1 MAAWI
6 LAQGLSAERPLVIL
20 SDNSVEHALFALAAQ
35 HVGVPSAAISPAY
48 SLMSKDFDKLRSMVS
63 LLEPGAIY
71 VSAMQPFAAA
81 LAAIQPLHSATIV
94 SGNAADTGAISFRTI
109 AATLETPD
117 VAKAF
122 AAVTP
127 DTIAKFLFTSGS
139 TGTPKA
145 VINTQR
151 MLTSSQQAKAQTWSF
166 LEGSGDGLVILDW
179 LPWSHTF
186 GANHNFN
193 LVLRNGGTLFV
204 DGGKPAP
211 GLFATSLA
219 NLRSVM
225 PTVYFNVPRGFDMLI
240 AALRSDDELRRRFFS
255 EVKFAFYAGAALPQN
270 LWDALEELSIKT
282 VGRALPMV
290 SAWGS
295 TETSPLAT
303 DCHFQAQRS
312 GNIGVPIPGTEL
324 KLVPSGDK
332 LEVRVR
338 GPNVTPG
345 YWKAPELTAQAFDAE
360 GFYLIGDAVTFA
372 DPARPELGLFFDGRV
387 AEDFKLNSGTW
398 VSVGTLRVAGIA
410 ALAPLAQDIVVT
422 GHGGDEVRF
431 LVFPNIAAC
440 RAHAGLTDSADVK
453 DVIGHDKVRHSI
465 AQGLAKL
472 KAQSGNSSGHATR
485 ALLLAEPASVDGG
498 EITDKGYI
506 NQRAVLTRRAQA
518 VATLDD
524 DGFRRMDRLRRVR
537 RGTSDLARHAGT
549 SPAMTKSKSF
559 ALTNLLPKQLTC
571 ESFRAIARFT
581 DRAVE
586 LPCRA
591 GRKRMLE
598 RSGPSGPN
606 ARAHQAGWN
615 AGARLAVVAVARSG
629 AALAGHGAEI
639 LVQPPQQVDQNLPL
653 VFLQAGQQPPLA
665 FERGH
670 DHLVVDRAPAR
681 GQRDG
686 VGAAV
691 VGCGADRDQAALLQH
706 RKIAADR
713 PLVEADHVAD
723 PRGRNAGLDRQQR
736 HDPPFRDVDAE
747 IALIKHRRAVR
758 QLVGDEGDERRN
770 VAVEIEQRAV
780 IGGCG
785 LHWARPARFPA
796 KGNLAHV
803 SIIAAELR
811 PSNRDMGQGFTRTN
825 FGRSR

>member
-1 MAAWI
+1 MTTAASPRRQQPETLFAKPAIVADRRDDGSIIVKSTVALRESARCVGDWLEYWALETPERIFLGDRNTADAPWRTVSYTDASRKVRSVAAWI

-20 SDNSVEHALFALAAQ
+20 SDNSVDHALFALAAQ

-48 SLMSKDFDKLRSMVS
+48 SLMSKDFDKLKGMIK
-63 LLEPGAIY
+63 LLQPGAIF
-71 VSAMQPFAAA
+71 VSGIKPFAAA
-81 LAAIQPLHSATIV
+81 LAAIAPLHSAKVV
-94 SGNAADTGAISFRTI
+94 SGDDSDGDVISFRTI
-109 AATLETPD
+109 AATPETPG

-151 MLTSSQQAKAQTWSF
+151 MLTSSQQAKAQTWTF
-166 LEGSGDGLVILDW
+166 LDEARDDLVILDW

-193 LVLRNGGTLFV
+193 LVLRNGGTLYV

-240 AALRSDDELRRRFFS
+240 AALRSDDELCRKFFG

-282 VGRALPMV
+282 SGRALPMV

-303 DCHFQAQRS
+303 DCHFQAKRS

-324 KLVPSGDK
+324 KLVPLGDK

-345 YWKAPELTAQAFDAE
+345 YWKAPELTAQAFDTE
-360 GFYLIGDAVTFA
+360 GFYLIGDAVIFA
-372 DPARPELGLFFDGRV
+372 DSDRPELGLFFDGRV

-398 VSVGTLRVAGIA
+398 VNVGNLRVAGIA

-440 RAHAGLTDSADVK
+440 RAHAGLPDSAGADA
-453 DVIGHDKVRHSI
+453 VIGNAKVRAAI
-465 AQGLAKL
+465 GQGLAKL
-472 KAQSGNSSGHATR
+472 EAQGSNSSGHATR
-485 ALLLAEPASVDGG
+485 ALLLADPASVDGG

-506 NQRAVLTRRAQA
+506 NQRAVLTRRAGA
-518 VATLDD
+518 VAMLD
-524 DGFRRMDRLRRVR
+524 
-537 RGTSDLARHAGT
+537 SDASAEWIGCAG
-549 SPAMTKSKSF
+549 
-559 ALTNLLPKQLTC
+559 
-571 ESFRAIARFT
+571 
-581 DRAVE
+581 
-586 LPCRA
+586 
-591 GRKRMLE
+591 
-598 RSGPSGPN
+598 
-606 ARAHQAGWN
+606 
-615 AGARLAVVAVARSG
+615 
-629 AALAGHGAEI
+629 
-639 LVQPPQQVDQNLPL
+639 
-653 VFLQAGQQPPLA
+653 
-665 FERGH
+665 
-670 DHLVVDRAPAR
+670 
-681 GQRDG
+681 
-686 VGAAV
+686 
-691 VGCGADRDQAALLQH
+691 
-706 RKIAADR
+706 
-713 PLVEADHVAD
+713 
-723 PRGRNAGLDRQQR
+723 
-736 HDPPFRDVDAE
+736 
-747 IALIKHRRAVR
+747 
-758 QLVGDEGDERRN
+758 
-770 VAVEIEQRAV
+770 
-780 IGGCG
+780 
-785 LHWARPARFPA
+785 
-796 KGNLAHV
+796 
-803 SIIAAELR
+803 
-811 PSNRDMGQGFTRTN
+811 
-825 FGRSR
+825 

>member
-1 MAAWI
+1 MTPLAARRDDPKILFATPEIVVARRADGSIILKSTAALQPSARCVGDWLEHWGRQTPDRIFLGERFSVDAPWTTVTYQDALGQVRSIAAWI

-20 SDNSVEHALFALAAQ
+20 SDNSIDHALFALAAQ

-48 SLMSKDFDKLRSMVS
+48 SLMSKDFDKLRSMIT
-63 LLEPGAIY
+63 LLQPGAIY
-71 VSAMQPFAAA
+71 VSGTKPFAAA
-81 LAAIQPLHSATIV
+81 LAAIRPLHSARII
-94 SGNAADTGAISFRTI
+94 SGSAEDADTISFRAI
-109 AATLETPD
+109 AVTPETPD

-127 DTIAKFLFTSGS
+127 DSMAKFLFTSGS

-151 MLTSSQQAKAQTWSF
+151 MLTSSQQAKAQTWAF
-166 LEGSGDGLVILDW
+166 LAEARDLVILDW

-193 LVLRNGGTLFV
+193 LVLRNGGTLYV

-240 AALRSDDELRRRFFS
+240 AALRSDDDLRRRFFG

-270 LWDALEELSIKT
+270 LWDALEELSLT
-282 VGRALPMV
+282 TCGRALPMV

-303 DCHFQAQRS
+303 DCHFQAERS

-338 GPNVTPG
+338 GPNVMPG
-345 YWKAPELTAQAFDAE
+345 YWKAPELTAQAFDAD

-372 DPARPELGLFFDGRV
+372 DPDRPELGLFFDGRV

-398 VSVGTLRVAGIA
+398 VSVGTLRVAGIT
-410 ALAPLAQDIVVT
+410 ALAPLAQDIVIS

-440 RAHAGLTDSADVK
+440 RAHAGLPDSADAK
-453 DVIGHDKVRHSI
+453 DVIGHERIRTAI

-506 NQRAVLTRRAQA
+506 NQRAVLTCRAGA

-524 DGFRRMDRLRRVR
+524 DG
-537 RGTSDLARHAGT
+537 S
-549 SPAMTKSKSF
+549 
-559 ALTNLLPKQLTC
+559 
-571 ESFRAIARFT
+571 
-581 DRAVE
+581 
-586 LPCRA
+586 
-591 GRKRMLE
+591 
-598 RSGPSGPN
+598 
-606 ARAHQAGWN
+606 
-615 AGARLAVVAVARSG
+615 
-629 AALAGHGAEI
+629 AEWI
-639 LVQPPQQVDQNLPL
+639 
-653 VFLQAGQQPPLA
+653 
-665 FERGH
+665 
-670 DHLVVDRAPAR
+670 
-681 GQRDG
+681 
-686 VGAAV
+686 
-691 VGCGADRDQAALLQH
+691 GCT
-706 RKIAADR
+706 
-713 PLVEADHVAD
+713 E
-723 PRGRNAGLDRQQR
+723 
-736 HDPPFRDVDAE
+736 
-747 IALIKHRRAVR
+747 
-758 QLVGDEGDERRN
+758 
-770 VAVEIEQRAV
+770 
-780 IGGCG
+780 
-785 LHWARPARFPA
+785 
-796 KGNLAHV
+796 
-803 SIIAAELR
+803 
-811 PSNRDMGQGFTRTN
+811 
-825 FGRSR
+825 

>member
-1 MAAWI
+1 VAEEETMTSAPHGDASSLFATPKTVAEHRADGSIVLRSAEPLRDSARCIGDWLEHFARQTPDKIFLAERDGADAPWATMTYAAALRWVRAAASWI
-6 LAQGLSAERPLVIL
+6 LAQGLSADRPIVIL
-20 SDNSVEHALFALAAQ
+20 SDNSIDHALLALAAQ

-48 SLMSKDFDKLRSMVS
+48 SLMSKDFDKLKSMIA

-71 VSAMQPFAAA
+71 VSATKSFAAA
-81 LAAIQPLHSATIV
+81 LAAIEPLHTAQII
-94 SGNAADTGAISFRTI
+94 SGKAGDADALAFRTI
-109 AATLETPD
+109 AATAETSD

-151 MLTSSQQAKAQTWSF
+151 MLTSSQQAKAQTWTF
-166 LEGSGDGLVILDW
+166 LEQGDDLVILDW

-193 LVLRNGGTLFV
+193 LVLRNGGSLYI

-219 NLRSVM
+219 NLKSVM

-240 AALRSDDELRRRFFS
+240 AALRDDEKLRLRFFS

-270 LWDALEELSIKT
+270 LWDALEELSITT
-282 VGRALPMV
+282 VGHALPMV

-303 DCHFQAQRS
+303 DCHFLAERS

-324 KLVPSGDK
+324 KLVTSGDK

-345 YWKAPELTAQAFDAE
+345 YWKAPDLTKQAFDEE
-360 GFYLIGDAVTFA
+360 GFYLIGDAVKLA
-372 DPARPELGLFFDGRV
+372 DNERPERGLFFDGRV

-440 RAHAGLTDSADVK
+440 RAYASLPEATDVSDVLANE
-453 DVIGHDKVRHSI
+453 KVRAAI

-472 KAQSGNSSGHATR
+472 KQQGANSSGHATR

-506 NQRAVLTRRAQA
+506 NQRAVLTRRADA
-518 VATLDD
+518 VTRLNDD
-524 DGFRRMDRLRRVR
+524 V
-537 RGTSDLARHAGT
+537 
-549 SPAMTKSKSF
+549 
-559 ALTNLLPKQLTC
+559 
-571 ESFRAIARFT
+571 
-581 DRAVE
+581 
-586 LPCRA
+586 
-591 GRKRMLE
+591 
-598 RSGPSGPN
+598 SGE
-606 ARAHQAGWN
+606 W
-615 AGARLAVVAVARSG
+615 
-629 AALAGHGAEI
+629 I
-639 LVQPPQQVDQNLPL
+639 
-653 VFLQAGQQPPLA
+653 
-665 FERGH
+665 
-670 DHLVVDRAPAR
+670 
-681 GQRDG
+681 
-686 VGAAV
+686 
-691 VGCGADRDQAALLQH
+691 
-706 RKIAADR
+706 
-713 PLVEADHVAD
+713 
-723 PRGRNAGLDRQQR
+723 GL
-736 HDPPFRDVDAE
+736 
-747 IALIKHRRAVR
+747 
-758 QLVGDEGDERRN
+758 
-770 VAVEIEQRAV
+770 
-780 IGGCG
+780 
-785 LHWARPARFPA
+785 
-796 KGNLAHV
+796 
-803 SIIAAELR
+803 
-811 PSNRDMGQGFTRTN
+811 
-825 FGRSR
+825 

>member
-1 MAAWI
+1 MTSLAARRDDPETLFAVPAIVADRRADGSIVLKSTMPLRECARCVGDWLEHWATQTPDRIFLGERASVDAPWTTVTYRQAVGQVRAAAAWI

-20 SDNSVEHALFALAAQ
+20 ADNGIDHALLTLAAQ

-48 SLMSKDFDKLRSMVS
+48 SLMSKDFDKLKSMIT
-63 LLEPGAIY
+63 LLQPGAIY
-71 VSAMQPFAAA
+71 VSGTKPFAAA
-81 LAAIQPLHSATIV
+81 LSAIQPLHSARII
-94 SGNAADTGAISFRTI
+94 SGNAADADAILFRTI
-109 AATLETPD
+109 AATPETPA
-117 VAKAF
+117 VERAF

-151 MLTSSQQAKAQTWSF
+151 MLTSSQQAKAQTWAF
-166 LEGSGDGLVILDW
+166 LEAARDLVILDW

-193 LVLRNGGTLFV
+193 LVLRNGGTLYV

-225 PTVYFNVPRGFDMLI
+225 PTIYFNVPRGFDMLI
-240 AALRSDDELRRRFFS
+240 AALRGDDELRRRFFG

-270 LWDALEELSIKT
+270 LWDGLEELSIKT
-282 VGRALPMV
+282 SGRALPMV

-303 DCHFQAQRS
+303 DCHFQAKRS

-345 YWKAPELTAQAFDAE
+345 YWKAPELTAQTFDSD

-398 VSVGTLRVAGIA
+398 VSVGTLRVAGIS

-440 RAHAGLTDSADVK
+440 RAHAGLPESADVK
-453 DVIGHDKVRHSI
+453 DVIGHDKVRAVI

-506 NQRAVLTRRAQA
+506 NQRAVLTRRAGA

-524 DGFRRMDRLRRVR
+524 EASAEWIGC
-537 RGTSDLARHAGT
+537 AG
-549 SPAMTKSKSF
+549 
-559 ALTNLLPKQLTC
+559 
-571 ESFRAIARFT
+571 
-581 DRAVE
+581 
-586 LPCRA
+586 
-591 GRKRMLE
+591 
-598 RSGPSGPN
+598 
-606 ARAHQAGWN
+606 
-615 AGARLAVVAVARSG
+615 
-629 AALAGHGAEI
+629 
-639 LVQPPQQVDQNLPL
+639 
-653 VFLQAGQQPPLA
+653 
-665 FERGH
+665 
-670 DHLVVDRAPAR
+670 
-681 GQRDG
+681 
-686 VGAAV
+686 
-691 VGCGADRDQAALLQH
+691 
-706 RKIAADR
+706 
-713 PLVEADHVAD
+713 
-723 PRGRNAGLDRQQR
+723 
-736 HDPPFRDVDAE
+736 
-747 IALIKHRRAVR
+747 
-758 QLVGDEGDERRN
+758 
-770 VAVEIEQRAV
+770 
-780 IGGCG
+780 
-785 LHWARPARFPA
+785 
-796 KGNLAHV
+796 
-803 SIIAAELR
+803 
-811 PSNRDMGQGFTRTN
+811 
-825 FGRSR
+825 

>member
-1 MAAWI
+1 M
-6 LAQGLSAERPLVIL
+6 
-20 SDNSVEHALFALAAQ
+20 HAGGP
-35 HVGVPSAAISPAY
+35 VAAISQAY
-48 SLMSKDFDKLRSMVS
+48 SLMSRDFDKLKRMIA

-71 VSAMQPFAAA
+71 VSTAKPFASA
-81 LAAIQPLHSATIV
+81 LAAIQPLHSARIV
-94 SGNAADTGAISFRTI
+94 HGETDGGDVISFRSV
-109 AATLETPD
+109 AATPETSA

-166 LEGSGDGLVILDW
+166 LENPQTDLVILDW

-193 LVLRNGGTLFV
+193 LVLRNGGTLYV

-240 AALRSDDELRRRFFS
+240 AALRGDDELRLRFFS

-270 LWDALEELSIKT
+270 LWDAMEELSIKT
-282 VGRALPMV
+282 SGRALPMV

-303 DCHFQAQRS
+303 DCHFQAKRS

-345 YWKAPELTAQAFDAE
+345 YWKAPELTAQAFDAD

-372 DPARPELGLFFDGRV
+372 DPDRPERGLFFDGRI

-410 ALAPLAQDIVVT
+410 ALAPLAQDIVVA

-440 RAHAGLTDSADVK
+440 RAHANLSDNADANE
-453 DVIGHDKVRHSI
+453 VIGHPTIRVAI
-465 AQGLAKL
+465 ALGLTRL
-472 KAQSGNSSGHATR
+472 KAESGHSSGHATR

-506 NQRAVLTRRAQA
+506 NQRAVLTRRAGT
-518 VATLDD
+518 VARLDD
-524 DGFRRMDRLRRVR
+524 DA
-537 RGTSDLARHAGT
+537 SD
-549 SPAMTKSKSF
+549 
-559 ALTNLLPKQLTC
+559 
-571 ESFRAIARFT
+571 
-581 DRAVE
+581 D
-586 LPCRA
+586 
-591 GRKRMLE
+591 
-598 RSGPSGPN
+598 
-606 ARAHQAGWN
+606 W
-615 AGARLAVVAVARSG
+615 
-629 AALAGHGAEI
+629 
-639 LVQPPQQVDQNLPL
+639 
-653 VFLQAGQQPPLA
+653 
-665 FERGH
+665 
-670 DHLVVDRAPAR
+670 
-681 GQRDG
+681 
-686 VGAAV
+686 
-691 VGCGADRDQAALLQH
+691 
-706 RKIAADR
+706 
-713 PLVEADHVAD
+713 
-723 PRGRNAGLDRQQR
+723 
-736 HDPPFRDVDAE
+736 
-747 IALIKHRRAVR
+747 
-758 QLVGDEGDERRN
+758 
-770 VAVEIEQRAV
+770 
-780 IGGCG
+780 IG
-785 LHWARPARFPA
+785 
-796 KGNLAHV
+796 
-803 SIIAAELR
+803 
-811 PSNRDMGQGFTRTN
+811 
-825 FGRSR
+825 

>member
-1 MAAWI
+1 MLNTGGKQRLKLQRQDARQSGPAGQEETMAIAAGSGDNSSKLFATPAIVADRRPDGSILVRSTTPLGECARCIGDWLEHWARQAPDRVFLADRASPNAPWSAVTYKDALQHVRGAAAWI
-6 LAQGLSAERPLVIL
+6 LAQDLSAERPLVIL

-48 SLMSKDFDKLRSMVS
+48 SLISRDFDKLKRMIG
-63 LLEPGAIY
+63 LLGPGAIY
-71 VSAMQPFAAA
+71 VSAVKPFAAA
-81 LAAIQPLHSATIV
+81 LAAIKPLHAATIV
-94 SGNAADTGAISFRTI
+94 SGHADDDAISFRAI
-109 AATLETPD
+109 AATPQTPD
-117 VAKAF
+117 VDKAF
-122 AAVTP
+122 SALTP
-127 DTIAKFLFTSGS
+127 DTVAKFLFTSGS

-151 MLTSSQQAKAQTWSF
+151 MLTSSQQAKAQTWTF
-166 LEGSGDGLVILDW
+166 LENIGNKLVILDW

-193 LVLRNGGTLFV
+193 LVLRNGGTLYV

-219 NLRSVM
+219 NLHSVM

-240 AALRSDDELRRRFFS
+240 SALRSDDELRTRFFS
-255 EVKFAFYAGAALPQN
+255 EVRFAFYAGAALPQN

-303 DCHFQAQRS
+303 DCHFQAERS

-372 DPARPELGLFFDGRV
+372 DSDRPELGLFFDGRV

-431 LVFPNIAAC
+431 LIFPNIAAC
-440 RAHAGLTDSADVK
+440 RAHAGLPDTADVK
-453 DVIGHDKVRHSI
+453 DVIGHDKVRGAI
-465 AQGLAKL
+465 AQGLARL

-485 ALLLAEPASVDGG
+485 ALLLAEPASVDDG

-506 NQRAVLTRRAQA
+506 NQRAVLTRRAAA

-524 DGFRRMDRLRRVR
+524 DSSREWIGC
-537 RGTSDLARHAGT
+537 RG
-549 SPAMTKSKSF
+549 
-559 ALTNLLPKQLTC
+559 
-571 ESFRAIARFT
+571 
-581 DRAVE
+581 
-586 LPCRA
+586 
-591 GRKRMLE
+591 
-598 RSGPSGPN
+598 
-606 ARAHQAGWN
+606 
-615 AGARLAVVAVARSG
+615 
-629 AALAGHGAEI
+629 
-639 LVQPPQQVDQNLPL
+639 
-653 VFLQAGQQPPLA
+653 
-665 FERGH
+665 
-670 DHLVVDRAPAR
+670 
-681 GQRDG
+681 
-686 VGAAV
+686 
-691 VGCGADRDQAALLQH
+691 
-706 RKIAADR
+706 
-713 PLVEADHVAD
+713 
-723 PRGRNAGLDRQQR
+723 
-736 HDPPFRDVDAE
+736 
-747 IALIKHRRAVR
+747 
-758 QLVGDEGDERRN
+758 
-770 VAVEIEQRAV
+770 
-780 IGGCG
+780 
-785 LHWARPARFPA
+785 
-796 KGNLAHV
+796 
-803 SIIAAELR
+803 
-811 PSNRDMGQGFTRTN
+811 
-825 FGRSR
+825 

>member
-1 MAAWI
+1 MR
-6 LAQGLSAERPLVIL
+6 STFP
-20 SDNSVEHALFALAAQ
+20 
-35 HVGVPSAAISPAY
+35 PS
-48 SLMSKDFDKLRSMVS
+48 K
-63 LLEPGAIY
+63 
-71 VSAMQPFAAA
+71 PFAAA

-94 SGNAADTGAISFRTI
+94 SGSAGDTDAISFRTI
-109 AATLETPD
+109 AATPETPD
-117 VAKAF
+117 VEKAF
-122 AAVTP
+122 AAITP

-151 MLTSSQQAKAQTWSF
+151 MLTSSQQAKAQTWTF
-166 LEGSGDGLVILDW
+166 LEDIGEKLVILDW

-193 LVLRNGGTLFV
+193 LVLRNGGTLYV

-240 AALRSDDELRRRFFS
+240 AALRGDEELRTKFFS

-270 LWDALEELSIKT
+270 LWDALEELSIQT

-303 DCHFQAQRS
+303 DCHFQAKRS

-345 YWKAPELTAQAFDAE
+345 YWKAPELTAQAFDSE

-440 RAHAGLTDSADVK
+440 RAHAGLPESADVK
-453 DVIGHDKVRHSI
+453 DVIGHDKVRTRNRAGPCQAEGAKRQFVGACDAGAAAGRDRIRRRRRDHR
-465 AQGLAKL
+465 QGLH
-472 KAQSGNSSGHATR
+472 Q
-485 ALLLAEPASVDGG
+485 PARGADAAGG
-498 EITDKGYI
+498 RGSRTG
-506 NQRAVLTRRAQA
+506 RRR
-518 VATLDD
+518 
-524 DGFRRMDRLRRVR
+524 FNRMDRLRRLSR
-537 RGTSDLARHAGT
+537 RNLDQIADRAGQNVPPT
-549 SPAMTKSKSF
+549 I
-559 ALTNLLPKQLTC
+559 LLPRQLNC
-571 ESFRAIARFT
+571 GNFRAIARSI
-581 DRAVE
+581 DRAVQ

-591 GRKRMLE
+591 GRKRMQE
-598 RSGPSGPN
+598 RMGPSRPSAAVRPA
-606 ARAHQAGWN
+606 ARRDADRT
-615 AGARLAVVAVARSG
+615 AR
-629 AALAGHGAEI
+629 
-639 LVQPPQQVDQNLPL
+639 
-653 VFLQAGQQPPLA
+653 
-665 FERGH
+665 
-670 DHLVVDRAPAR
+670 DRAPF
-681 GQRDG
+681 
-686 VGAAV
+686 
-691 VGCGADRDQAALLQH
+691 DQVLLWPVTAPRFSCSRRSRSIKTSRSSFFRQDNS
-706 RKIAADR
+706 RRSRSIAATITLSWIAR
-713 PLVEADHVAD
+713 PRAVS
-723 PRGRNAGLDRQQR
+723 
-736 HDPPFRDVDAE
+736 E
-747 IALIKHRRAVR
+747 IAWVRPSSGAVR
-758 QLVGDEGDERRN
+758 IATRPRFCSTDRLRLTGPLSKP
-770 VAVEIEQRAV
+770 ITEQMREA
-780 IGGCG
+780 GMPG
-785 LHWARPARFPA
+785 
-796 KGNLAHV
+796 
-803 SIIAAELR
+803 SIASSDMIRHSVTLTPKLR
-811 PSNRDMGQGFTRTN
+811 
-825 FGRSR
+825 

>member
-1 MAAWI
+1 MAKAARNEAAADPGIRAEEENMTTAAHGDASSLFATPKTVAEHRADGSIVLRSGEPLRDSARCIGDWLEHWARQAPDTI
-6 LAQGLSAERPLVIL
+6 FLAERDSADTPWATVTYAGALRRVRAAASWMLAQQFSAERPVVIL
-20 SDNSVEHALFALAAQ
+20 SDNGIDHALLALAAQ
-35 HVGVPSAAISPAY
+35 HVGVPSTAISPAY
-48 SLMSKDFDKLRSMVS
+48 SLMSKDFDKLKGMIS

-71 VSAMQPFAAA
+71 VSATRPFAPA
-81 LAAIQPLHSATIV
+81 LAAIKPLHRAQII
-94 SGNAADTGAISFRTI
+94 SGNASDADALAFRAV
-109 AATLETPD
+109 AATPETSD

-151 MLTSSQQAKAQTWSF
+151 MLTSSQQAKAQTWTF
-166 LEGSGDGLVILDW
+166 LEQTRDLVILDW

-193 LVLRNGGTLFV
+193 LVLRNGGSLYI

-219 NLRSVM
+219 NLKSVT

-240 AALRSDDELRRRFFS
+240 AALRGDEELRRHFFS

-270 LWDALEELSIKT
+270 LWDALEELSIET

-303 DCHFQAQRS
+303 DCHFLAERS

-324 KLVPSGDK
+324 KLVSSGDK

-345 YWKAPELTAQAFDAE
+345 YWKAPELTRQAFDEE
-360 GFYLIGDAVTFA
+360 GFYLIGDAVKLA
-372 DPARPELGLFFDGRV
+372 DPVRPERGLFFDGRV

-440 RAHAGLTDSADVK
+440 RAHVGLPETVG
-453 DVIGHDKVRHSI
+453 VNEVLTHDKVRVAI

-472 KAQSGNSSGHATR
+472 KQQGANSSGHATR
-485 ALLLAEPASVDGG
+485 ALLLAEPPSVDGG

-506 NQRAVLTRRAQA
+506 NQRAVLTRRA
-518 VATLDD
+518 D
-524 DGFRRMDRLRRVR
+524 
-537 RGTSDLARHAGT
+537 
-549 SPAMTKSKSF
+549 
-559 ALTNLLPKQLTC
+559 
-571 ESFRAIARFT
+571 
-581 DRAVE
+581 
-586 LPCRA
+586 
-591 GRKRMLE
+591 
-598 RSGPSGPN
+598 
-606 ARAHQAGWN
+606 
-615 AGARLAVVAVARSG
+615 AVARLNDDAS
-629 AALAGHGAEI
+629 AEWI
-639 LVQPPQQVDQNLPL
+639 
-653 VFLQAGQQPPLA
+653 
-665 FERGH
+665 
-670 DHLVVDRAPAR
+670 
-681 GQRDG
+681 
-686 VGAAV
+686 
-691 VGCGADRDQAALLQH
+691 GCND
-706 RKIAADR
+706 
-713 PLVEADHVAD
+713 
-723 PRGRNAGLDRQQR
+723 
-736 HDPPFRDVDAE
+736 
-747 IALIKHRRAVR
+747 
-758 QLVGDEGDERRN
+758 
-770 VAVEIEQRAV
+770 
-780 IGGCG
+780 
-785 LHWARPARFPA
+785 
-796 KGNLAHV
+796 
-803 SIIAAELR
+803 
-811 PSNRDMGQGFTRTN
+811 
-825 FGRSR
+825 

>member
-1 MAAWI
+1 MTPLAVRRDDPEALFAVPAIVADRRADGSIILKSTTPLRESDRCVGDWLEHWAAQTPDRIFLGERASVDAPWTTVTYRQALGRVRAAAAWI
-6 LAQGLSAERPLVIL
+6 LALGLSAERPLVIL
-20 SDNSVEHALFALAAQ
+20 ADNGIDHAVFALAAQ

-48 SLMSKDFDKLRSMVS
+48 SLMSKDFDKLKSMIT
-63 LLEPGAIY
+63 LLQPGAIY
-71 VSAMQPFAAA
+71 VSGTKPFAAA
-81 LAAIQPLHSATIV
+81 LSAIQPLHSARII
-94 SGNAADTGAISFRTI
+94 SGNAADADAIPFRTI
-109 AATLETPD
+109 AATPETPA
-117 VAKAF
+117 VEQAF

-151 MLTSSQQAKAQTWSF
+151 MLTSSQQAKAQTWAF
-166 LEGSGDGLVILDW
+166 LEAARDFVILDW

-193 LVLRNGGTLFV
+193 LVLRNGGTLYV

-240 AALRSDDELRRRFFS
+240 AALRGDDELRRRFFG

-282 VGRALPMV
+282 SGRALPMV

-303 DCHFQAQRS
+303 DCHFQAKRS

-345 YWKAPELTAQAFDAE
+345 YWKAPELTAQAFDSD

-398 VSVGTLRVAGIA
+398 VSVGTLRVAGIS

-431 LVFPNIAAC
+431 LVLPNIAAC
-440 RAHAGLTDSADVK
+440 RAHAGLSDSADVK
-453 DVIGHDKVRHSI
+453 DVIGHEKVRAAF

-506 NQRAVLTRRAQA
+506 NQRAVLTRRAGA

-524 DGFRRMDRLRRVR
+524 DASAEWIGC
-537 RGTSDLARHAGT
+537 AG
-549 SPAMTKSKSF
+549 
-559 ALTNLLPKQLTC
+559 
-571 ESFRAIARFT
+571 
-581 DRAVE
+581 
-586 LPCRA
+586 
-591 GRKRMLE
+591 
-598 RSGPSGPN
+598 
-606 ARAHQAGWN
+606 
-615 AGARLAVVAVARSG
+615 
-629 AALAGHGAEI
+629 
-639 LVQPPQQVDQNLPL
+639 
-653 VFLQAGQQPPLA
+653 
-665 FERGH
+665 
-670 DHLVVDRAPAR
+670 
-681 GQRDG
+681 
-686 VGAAV
+686 
-691 VGCGADRDQAALLQH
+691 
-706 RKIAADR
+706 
-713 PLVEADHVAD
+713 
-723 PRGRNAGLDRQQR
+723 
-736 HDPPFRDVDAE
+736 
-747 IALIKHRRAVR
+747 
-758 QLVGDEGDERRN
+758 
-770 VAVEIEQRAV
+770 
-780 IGGCG
+780 
-785 LHWARPARFPA
+785 
-796 KGNLAHV
+796 
-803 SIIAAELR
+803 
-811 PSNRDMGQGFTRTN
+811 
-825 FGRSR
+825 